1 MIISSDFMG
10 IKFKFKRFY
19 VSKLQNLKFLLQSFE
34 DVFKF
39 YYKNISF
46 YKYVAFIEQY
56 KILLYYISSWFFF
69 INFLHMSHII
79 LQETQFVRTYKCI
92 QNLFLVTISIY
103 YILSHTLTRDS

>member
-46 YKYVAFIEQY
+46 YTYVIFIEWCN
-56 KILLYYISSWFFF
+56 ILTILYI
-69 INFLHMSHII
+69 FLI
-79 LQETQFVRTYKCI
+79 
-92 QNLFLVTISIY
+92 FLLTFYTWVT
-103 YILSHTLTRDS
+103 

>member
-46 YKYVAFIEQY
+46 YKYVAFIERY
-56 KILLYYISSWFFF
+56 KILTTLYIFLV
-69 INFLHMSHII
+69 FLH
-79 LQETQFVRTYKCI
+79 
-92 QNLFLVTISIY
+92 
-103 YILSHTLTRDS
+103 

>member
-46 YKYVAFIEQY
+46 YKYVTFIDKY
-56 KILLYYISSWFFF
+56 KILTILYIFL
-69 INFLHMSHII
+69 IFLH
-79 LQETQFVRTYKCI
+79 
-92 QNLFLVTISIY
+92 
-103 YILSHTLTRDS
+103 

>member
-10 IKFKFKRFY
+10 IKFKFNRFY

-46 YKYVAFIEQY
+46 YKYITFVERY
-56 KILLYYISSWFFF
+56 KTLTILYILLFF
-69 INFLHMSHII
+69 L
-79 LQETQFVRTYKCI
+79 
-92 QNLFLVTISIY
+92 SIKVY
-103 YILSHTLTRDS
+103 S

>member
-46 YKYVAFIEQY
+46 YTYVIFIE
-56 KILLYYISSWFFF
+56 
-69 INFLHMSHII
+69 
-79 LQETQFVRTYKCI
+79 
-92 QNLFLVTISIY
+92 
-103 YILSHTLTRDS
+103 

>member
-10 IKFKFKRFY
+10 IKFKFNRFY

-46 YKYVAFIEQY
+46 YKYVTLIQRYEILTISN
-56 KILLYYISSWFFF
+56 ILLF
-69 INFLHMSHII
+69 FLH
-79 LQETQFVRTYKCI
+79 
-92 QNLFLVTISIY
+92 
-103 YILSHTLTRDS
+103 